1 MRRTNLHCFGGW
13 EGQGLACSSCCCHFG
28 SRAILRVIFER
39 IVHMEPTPVEMQSFT
54 TVESVFLWAQLKGET
69 LQKLLYILGVEDDD
83 HPRVLAAVS
92 ETDWDEAISKWSALA
107 NPASPALKA
116 KAVVAKGAAVLKT
129 TGLRVGEQ
137 APVCSIVPSMS
148 AGSGLGKFN
157 FNTVTNQS
165 SEVVMSVLEAGELKV
180 AYDNYRAV
188 FGVVPPV
195 EEELTVCCLGAAR
208 KSYDA
213 KTQVAGLDILFTWVN
228 HSH

>member
-1 MRRTNLHCFGGW
+1 MMITHEFW
-13 EGQGLACSSCCCHFG
+13 
-28 SRAILRVIFER
+28 LRV
-39 IVHMEPTPVEMQSFT
+39 
-54 TVESVFLWAQLKGET
+54 
-69 LQKLLYILGVEDDD
+69 
-83 HPRVLAAVS
+83 S
-92 ETDWDEAISKWSALA
+92 EADWDGAISKWSALA

-137 APVCSIVPSMS
+137 APVSSIVPSMS
-148 AGSGLGKFN
+148 TGSGLGKFN

-180 AYDNYRAV
+180 AYDNYKAV

-195 EEELTVCCLGAAR
+195 EEELTAEQLTAVQKFLEGDILSLRRFCCLGAAR

-213 KTQVAGLDILFTWVN
+213 KTQVAGHDILFRWVN